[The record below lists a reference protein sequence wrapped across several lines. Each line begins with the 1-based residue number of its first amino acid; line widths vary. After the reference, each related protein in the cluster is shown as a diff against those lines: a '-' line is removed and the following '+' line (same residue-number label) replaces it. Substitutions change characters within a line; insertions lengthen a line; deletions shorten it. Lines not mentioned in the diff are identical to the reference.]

1 LPQGVEELRS
11 PTSNGWLIGRTQTNG
26 KSDYESVHQFQAGL
40 KAAPLSA
47 WGKANTPP
55 RGKVDPNVDTRPPV
69 EQVQKMDAATFFGLF
84 TELMKE
90 NPPHANDYPM
100 RQRMKRIGMEAGK
113 PFDLAKAAG
122 VVKEALERAP
132 EAGFQRILEVMERG
146 GVKVN
151 GWQLLTSPI
160 GSYGTDYARRA
171 SIAYFGLGANLIED
185 AFYPSALTQA
195 DGKPLDGGAR
205 YSVHFDKNQI
215 PPVNAFWSITMYD
228 ERQLFTANPIGRYA
242 IGDRDPLHF
251 NKDGSLDIYFQR
263 ESPGNA
269 LEPNWLPTP
278 AKGPFTLTMRLY
290 WPKQAAIDGNWCP
303 PAIQRAA

>member
-1 LPQGVEELRS
+1 MRAFPDATFADVVRPNADTLYSPVFFDVSREPLVIDVPDSGGRYYLLPILDMWTDVFASPGARTTGTGPQTFAIVGPKWQGQLPQGVEELRS

-132 EAGFQRILEVMERG
+132 EAGFQRILKAMERG

-160 GSYGTDYARRA
+160 GSY
-171 SIAYFGLGANLIED
+171 
-185 AFYPSALTQA
+185 
-195 DGKPLDGGAR
+195 
-205 YSVHFDKNQI
+205 
-215 PPVNAFWSITMYD
+215 
-228 ERQLFTANPIGRYA
+228 
-242 IGDRDPLHF
+242 
-251 NKDGSLDIYFQR
+251 
-263 ESPGNA
+263 
-269 LEPNWLPTP
+269 
-278 AKGPFTLTMRLY
+278 
-290 WPKQAAIDGNWCP
+290 
-303 PAIQRAA
+303 